1 MTRARQRLG
10 VAGESLA
17 ARWYEDRGYRV
28 VARRWR
34 GRARAGE
41 LDLVVRRGP
50 VLAFCE
56 VKARTSTAFGS
67 PALAV
72 GLQKQQ
78 RLRLLAG
85 EFLRLHPQP
94 GVTDHRFD
102 VAAVVGDDV
111 ELIEAAF

>member
-1 MTRARQRLG
+1 VTVARQRLG
-10 VAGESLA
+10 RAGESLA

-34 GRARAGE
+34 GQGRAGE
-41 LDLVVRRGP
+41 LDLVVRRGSL
-50 VLAFCE
+50 LAFCE

-72 GLQKQQ
+72 GLEKQG
-78 RLRLLAG
+78 RLRELAG
-85 EFLRLHPQP
+85 EFLRRHPQR